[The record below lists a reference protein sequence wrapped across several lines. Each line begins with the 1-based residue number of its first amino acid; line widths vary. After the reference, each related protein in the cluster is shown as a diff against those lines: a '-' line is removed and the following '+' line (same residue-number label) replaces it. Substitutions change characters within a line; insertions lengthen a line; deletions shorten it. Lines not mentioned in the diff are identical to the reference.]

1 MLSRLRSFRI
11 QLLAA
16 TAITAVLGL
25 LGANLIV
32 AAMQERDSHDSDH
45 QKAQLVA
52 RRLAGELAAGA
63 PLSQIRFA
71 QSVLTNDQ
79 VVVYR
84 AGRAVFTGPPL
95 RSGELEAVER
105 ATFVGGTVVVRR
117 HGNPP
122 TSEQRLNITLIFAL
136 VVVLVIAAAAV
147 VSTILARRVRRPLAQ
162 AIAVADRV
170 AAGDYSA
177 RLGPSGLEEFS
188 HFGRA
193 FDAMAER
200 LEQTDLDQRRFLA
213 DIAHELANP
222 INTLAGF
229 ATALADGT
237 AETPDEQAEA
247 SVMIAQEAAR
257 LRSLLADLRDLTRAD
272 LFEAVRPEPIRLDRF
287 CAEMASRMRPLL
299 DDQQLEL
306 VLELQPVEVTTDP
319 RVLESI
325 VRNLLANAV
334 QYTPAGGR
342 ITLWTAGR
350 GGLGALGVRDTGIG
364 IPPEHQARVFDRL
377 YRADEARSRTSGG
390 SGLGLSIAQRAA
402 AALGGR
408 LELDSRPGA
417 GSEFRLVL
425 PRRSRRRRGREVA
438 G

>member
-1 MLSRLRSFRI
+1 MLSRLHSFRL

-25 LGANLIV
+25 LGANLVV
-32 AAMQERDSHDSDH
+32 AAMQTRDSHDSDR
-45 QKAQLVA
+45 QKARLIA
-52 RRLAGELAAGA
+52 DRLAADLAAGA

-79 VVVYR
+79 VIVYR
-84 AGRAVFTGPPL
+84 SGRTVFAGPPL
-95 RSGELEAVER
+95 GNTELEAVER
-105 ATFVGGTVVVRR
+105 ATFTGGSVVVRR
-117 HGNPP
+117 HGSPP
-122 TSEQRLNITLIFAL
+122 TSGQRLNITLIFAL
-136 VVVLVIAAAAV
+136 VVLLVIGAAAT

-170 AAGDYSA
+170 ASGDYSA

-247 SVMIAQEAAR
+247 SVMVAQEAAR
-257 LRSLLADLRDLTRAD
+257 LRSLIADLRDLTRVD
-272 LFEAVRPEPIRLDRF
+272 LFESVHAEPIRLDRF
-287 CAEMASRMRPLL
+287 CAEMASRMRPLV
-299 DDQQLEL
+299 DEEGLEL
-306 VLELQPVEVTTDP
+306 LLELQPVEVVADP

-342 ITLWTAGR
+342 VTLWTAPR

-364 IPPEHQARVFDRL
+364 ISPEHHPRVFDRL
-377 YRADEARSRTSGG
+377 YRADGARDRTSGG

-417 GSEFRLVL
+417 GSEFRLLL
-425 PRRSRRRRGREVA
+425 PRRARRRERREPVQ
-438 G
+438 